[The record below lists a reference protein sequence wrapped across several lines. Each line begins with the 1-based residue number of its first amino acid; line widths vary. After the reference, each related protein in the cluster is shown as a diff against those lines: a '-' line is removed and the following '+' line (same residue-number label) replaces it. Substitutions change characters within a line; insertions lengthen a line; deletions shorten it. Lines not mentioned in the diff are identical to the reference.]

1 MVLSGRAM
9 CDTKEVANWL
19 DESLYRAVEM
29 ENPNH
34 AFREQITFNVKLF
47 NQVASFNSYKWNDN
61 TNVLIIV
68 WSQEFSLHDSSI
80 DALSNS
86 LSD

>member
-1 MVLSGRAM
+1 M

-29 ENPNH
+29 EKPNH

-47 NQVASFNSYKWNDN
+47 NQVVSFNSYKWNDN